1 MEQQVSVEQAA
12 KFAEK
17 AHEAMYEHGVPPTPS
32 NFAVWYHYFSGRFPD
47 LTRTIEIH
55 IANKRSFDA
64 ALNRELHDRFFGSE
78 NEANNIRQ
86 ISSQIE
92 STLGDVL
99 DRMGEV
105 GADADRYGNVLAE
118 VSSEIDGA
126 DSSGVQKIVAKLVAE
141 TQRMAEQND
150 SLKGKL
156 ESSSLEINQLREDL
170 ANVRQEAL
178 TDALTGIANRKMF
191 DNTLHECANAAREN
205 GLPLSLMLLD
215 IDHFKKFND
224 THGHQI
230 GDKVLQLVAHTLTQC
245 VKGRDLPARYGGE
258 EFAVILPQTSLEDAT
273 TLADQVRLTV
283 AQRKIVRKSTGQDLG
298 TITMSIGVS
307 HYAPGEPLQ
316 DLIER
321 ADEALYA
328 AKNAGRNLVMTQA
341 TGPKI
346 AAVAG

>member
-12 KFAEK
+12 QFAEK
-17 AHEAMYEHGVPPTPS
+17 AHAAMCQHGVPPTPS

-55 IANKRSFDA
+55 LANKRSFDA
-64 ALNRELHDRFFGSE
+64 DLNRELHDRFFGSE

-86 ISSQIE
+86 ISTQIE
-92 STLGDVL
+92 LTLGDML

-105 GADADRYGNVLAE
+105 GANADRYGDVLAE

-126 DSSGVQKIVAKLVAE
+126 DSSGIQKIVAKLVSE
-141 TQRMAEQND
+141 TRRMAAQND

-191 DNTLHECANAAREN
+191 DNTLQDCASAAREN
-205 GLPLSLMLLD
+205 DAPLSLMLLD

-224 THGHQI
+224 TYGHQL
-230 GDKVLQLVAHTLTQC
+230 GDKVLQLVGHTLTQC

-258 EFAVILPQTSLEDAT
+258 EFAVILPQTSLPDAT
-273 TLADQVRLTV
+273 TLADQVRLSV

-307 HYAPGEPLQ
+307 AYVPGESLQ

-328 AKNAGRNLVMTQA
+328 AKNAGRNRVMTQA

>member
-12 KFAEK
+12 KLAEM
-17 AHEAMYEHGVPPTPS
+17 AQEAMRRHGVPPTPS
-32 NFAVWYHYFSGRFPD
+32 NFAVWYHYHSGRFPD

-55 IANKRSFDA
+55 LANKRSFDA

-99 DRMGEV
+99 ERMGEV
-105 GADADRYGNVLAE
+105 GADTDRYGSVLAE
-118 VSSEIDGA
+118 VSNEIDGA
-126 DSSGVQKIVAKLVAE
+126 DSSGIQKIVAKLVAE
-141 TQRMAEQND
+141 TQRMADQND
-150 SLKGKL
+150 SLKGRL

-170 ANVRQEAL
+170 ANVRQESL

-191 DNTLHECANAAREN
+191 DNTLHECATGALQN
-205 GLPLSLMLLD
+205 GEPLSLMLLD

-224 THGHQI
+224 TFGHQL
-230 GDKVLQLVAHTLTQC
+230 GDKVLQLVAHTMTQC

-258 EFAVILPQTSLEDAT
+258 EFAVILPRTNLEDAT
-273 TLADQVRLTV
+273 TLADQVRLSV

-307 HYAPGEPLQ
+307 AYVPGEDLQ
-316 DLIER
+316 DLVKR

-328 AKNAGRNLVMTQA
+328 AKNAGRNKVMTQA
-341 TGPKI
+341 ADTNVTSI
-346 AAVAG
+346 AG